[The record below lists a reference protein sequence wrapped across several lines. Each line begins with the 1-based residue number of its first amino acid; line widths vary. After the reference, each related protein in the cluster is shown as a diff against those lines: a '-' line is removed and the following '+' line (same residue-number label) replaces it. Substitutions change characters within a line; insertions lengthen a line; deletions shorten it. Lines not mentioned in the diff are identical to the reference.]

1 MVQLKDENPGLEF
14 YFIIGSDLLATL
26 SKWFHAEKLLS
37 EVNFLI
43 FVRIGYKVEASL
55 LPMKYIIVNTTFVAS
70 SSTEVRTR
78 IRNLCIKLHDH
89 STDRELLLK
98 ERQEI
103 DNMSIESNEEFLESI
118 ITAQSTGENGTKEVD
133 SPTKKST
140 GSGSG
145 DEGYTLEEK
154 YLGVFGIVPV
164 CIIDYAKRFHLY
176 CQLDS
181 QQHIL
186 NDELLFL

>member
-1 MVQLKDENPGLEF
+1 MCIRD
-14 YFIIGSDLLATL
+14 
-26 SKWFHAEKLLS
+26 
-37 EVNFLI
+37 
-43 FVRIGYKVEASL
+43 R
-55 LPMKYIIVNTTFVAS
+55 
-70 SSTEVRTR
+70 STQSTWVRTR

-140 GSGSG
+140 CLL
-145 DEGYTLEEK
+145 YTSPSPRD
-154 YLGVFGIVPV
+154 G
-164 CIIDYAKRFHLY
+164 
-176 CQLDS
+176 
-181 QQHIL
+181 
-186 NDELLFL
+186 LLSRMPSSA